1 MPRVSSK
8 DKYTEQVFEL
18 FKRRGLMLNMEQ
30 IAHELG
36 LTKKTLYNNFNSKP
50 ELIGTVLHYFYSK
63 LEKEINCASVKSENA
78 IEALFKVSAVIAEE
92 ISKLG
97 NLLLKDI
104 SLYQSCPAIFS
115 FTDRM
120 NFYSRL
126 IQENLKSGIEE
137 GLYRET
143 LNIEFST
150 LFYTSAIDLFYRWD
164 NEHGFKYFE
173 DTILFHRELV
183 THHLHSVVNERGLK
197 LLEKYK

>member
-63 LEKEINCASVKSENA
+63 LEKEIYYASVKSENA
-78 IEALFKVSAVIAEE
+78 IEALFKVSAV
-92 ISKLG
+92 
-97 NLLLKDI
+97 
-104 SLYQSCPAIFS
+104 
-115 FTDRM
+115 TDRM

-173 DTILFHRELV
+173 DTILFHKELV
-183 THHLHSVVNERGLK
+183 AHHLHSVVNERGLK